1 MSIKIA
7 VIGATGIVGS
17 IFLEIL
23 SESDMKIERVDA
35 VASSVGS
42 HVSFGDKDVPVQAVE
57 SYNFSSVD
65 VVIFATSADISRIY
79 VPKALKA
86 GCFVIDKSSLYRLEK
101 NIPLVVPEVN
111 GDDVDWEVSKL
122 IANPNCMTTAIVMAL
137 KPLQTL
143 SSIKRVVATTFQ
155 STSGAGRKAM
165 DELFQ
170 QTRGVFMGSDP
181 TLESFPKQIAF
192 NVIPQID
199 DIDEK
204 SGDTEEERKI
214 SAEAQKILG
223 THDLKITATCVRTP
237 VFIGHCAAL
246 NIEFEDDLG
255 VSQIR
260 SALKSFP
267 GVLVMDKRE
276 DGGYITP
283 QEASG
288 ENEVFISR
296 IRKDQTQDNTIN
308 LWLVCDNLRK
318 GAALNAYQIL
328 ERIYEENFI
337 PTAS

>member
-7 VIGATGIVGS
+7 IIGATGIVGS

-23 SESDMKIERVDA
+23 SESNMKIERVDA
-35 VASSVGS
+35 VASSAGS
-42 HVSFGDKDVPVQAVE
+42 HVSFGEKEIPVQAVE
-57 SYNFSSVD
+57 NYHFSDVD
-65 VVIFATSADISRIY
+65 VAIFATSADISRIY

-111 GDDVDWEVSKL
+111 GDHIDWETSKL

-137 KPLQTL
+137 KPLQSL
-143 SSIKRVVATTFQ
+143 SPIKRVVATTFQ

-181 TLESFPKQIAF
+181 TLENFPKQIAF

-199 DIDEK
+199 DINEK
-204 SGDTEEERKI
+204 SGDTEEEIKI
-214 SAEAQKILG
+214 SLESEKILE
-223 THDLKITATCVRTP
+223 TTLKITATCVRTP
-237 VFIGHCAAL
+237 VFIGHCACL
-246 NIEFEDDLG
+246 NIEFEDEL
-255 VSQIR
+255 SLSEIK
-260 SALKSFP
+260 STLKSFP
-267 GVLVMDKRE
+267 GVLIVDKRE

-283 QEASG
+283 QEAAG
-288 ENEVFISR
+288 EDEVFISR
-296 IRKDQTQDNTIN
+296 IRKDHSQDNTIN

-328 ERIYEENFI
+328 ERIYQENFI
-337 PTAS
+337 PKVS